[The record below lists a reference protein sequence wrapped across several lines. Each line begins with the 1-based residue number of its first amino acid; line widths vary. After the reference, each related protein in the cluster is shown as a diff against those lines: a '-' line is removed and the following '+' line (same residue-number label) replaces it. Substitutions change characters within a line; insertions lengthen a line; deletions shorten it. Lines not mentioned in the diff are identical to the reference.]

1 VRIEYLPPYSPDLS
15 PIEEVFSK
23 IKSFNCRHQSYY
35 RGGEHGDSFLFDML
49 EVMDII
55 TPDDAEGYYTHAGYF

>member
-15 PIEEVFSK
+15 PIEEAFSK
-23 IKSFNCRHQSYY
+23 IKSFIRRHQSYY
-35 RGGEHGDSFLFDML
+35 RGGEHGDGFLFDML

-55 TPDDAEGYYTHAGYF
+55 TPDDAEGYYIHAGYF

>member
-15 PIEEVFSK
+15 PIEEAFSK
-23 IKSFNCRHQSYY
+23 IKSFIRRHQSYY
-35 RGGEHGDSFLFDML
+35 RGEEHGDGFLFDML

-55 TPDDAEGYYTHAGYF
+55 TPDDAEGYYIHAGYF